1 MSTQGSLDQ
10 LRIMR
15 VEWIPEDFV
24 FSNVLIIDV
33 NIIVKTYID
42 SKNQTEPYNSY
53 IDDVI
58 VYLNYFGSS
67 AYEDSLNS
75 ALVNMLII
83 NFPRRWFEQI
93 KNHKKRVL

>member
-1 MSTQGSLDQ
+1 M
-10 LRIMR
+10 
-15 VEWIPEDFV
+15 

-58 VYLNYFGSS
+58 VYFHYFGLS
-67 AYEDSLNS
+67 AYKDSLNS

-83 NFPRRWFEQI
+83 NFPWR
-93 KNHKKRVL
+93 

>member
-1 MSTQGSLDQ
+1 M
-10 LRIMR
+10 
-15 VEWIPEDFV
+15 

-33 NIIVKTYID
+33 NIIVKSYID

-58 VYLNYFGSS
+58 VYFNYFGLS
-67 AYEDSLNS
+67 AYKESLNS

-83 NFPRRWFEQI
+83 IYFPRR
-93 KNHKKRVL
+93 